1 MRLKVRGMRAPPELC
16 FYFISVPR
24 VLITKSAK
32 LKDAGAERLVAAP
45 AGKSLGIFYFFWCG
59 VAPSSEHL
67 AQQRRSAWRLLTRPF
82 RSLFIRAS
90 QLETTLILC
99 SNQPSS
105 VIFRRLH
112 SGLYPA
118 STFGLYKTTPK
129 EQLLGE
135 RDDTCVACV
144 CMMFFLG
151 GGCFRDLCEILT
163 LRRHCNERQ
172 WNISLIISSMI
183 SCQWAVPDV
192 V

>member
-1 MRLKVRGMRAPPELC
+1 MRVPPELC

-24 VLITKSAK
+24 LLITKSAK

-45 AGKSLGIFYFFWCG
+45 AGKSLCIFYFFWCG

-67 AQQRRSAWRLLTRPF
+67 AQRRRSAWCLLTRPF
-82 RSLFIRAS
+82 RSLLIRAS

-118 STFGLYKTTPK
+118 STFGLYKTTGAAPWR
-129 EQLLGE
+129 E
-135 RDDTCVACV
+135 RRHLCCLCVHDV
-144 CMMFFLG
+144 FL

-172 WNISLIISSMI
+172 WNISLIISNMI
-183 SCQWAVPDV
+183 SCQWAVPDMV
-192 V
+192 